1 MQLSDSQKQQT
12 KSKAPTVGIE
22 PTTYGLEVHRAI
34 RCAMRAYTIKIAVIK
49 DNYDLMQTLL
59 VLLLNS
65 FSCIILAI
73 KCYSFYF

>member
-1 MQLSDSQKQQT
+1 MLKKQ

-49 DNYDLMQTLL
+49 DNYDL
-59 VLLLNS
+59 LNS
-65 FSCIILAI
+65 F
-73 KCYSFYF
+73 